1 MDRRFNDFV
10 DSLAKSQTP
19 HKPKSPPTPPNNKRK
34 RKAQPKNLSVSQDSD
49 SDDYAEPDQDDEA
62 EDDNVAA
69 YAEEEPGDD
78 GDGVADADED
88 DDENE
93 NVVDGEIEESDSG
106 EDIQSDY
113 KDEETDD
120 EDDPKCAYTEA
131 QEPYPREAYY
141 DPGIDDIKAKCRA
154 ILAEIVAILN
164 KHLCHTAAVEEFR
177 IKARAY
183 ADVPETEP
191 IVIALG
197 GNSGMGKSSSTNSLN
212 DIPELARWGNA
223 GRAIT
228 TSIMEYRRPFPDQP
242 MKYRCRIEYLASDN
256 TTKLMKELV
265 ENYRLFFFE
274 MTAKTPKKL
283 KQQYQARAKVAL
295 DTLSCLF
302 RHREGFS
309 TVRAAK
315 SYLLANK
322 QVQSKTLA
330 STMASWCSDLLRLR
344 AVGLE
349 DGKLVEYHDATSAQ
363 RLRKKIDVLL
373 SASNKNN
380 EPTLWPLVR
389 IVSIGIS
396 GCHLLEHISLGDTP
410 GISDVNQVRMA
421 VSLEYIMG
429 SQMLW
434 LVTEMKRVCTDLT
447 VRGLLQRYGERFEN
461 KLLLIATGSDD
472 VLMSTVTV
480 DELEE
485 QGYKMNLYKKLTK
498 EAAAQEKD
506 ISKKM
511 KRLQNLQGRSDAG
524 AATLERELGIDRTK
538 QNQTE
543 TQRFGLLVKARNG
556 SVAAGVRKEMRS
568 YLPKGTELPFFP
580 VANRHYATIKGALTL
595 PPPILDAQGT
605 GIPDLR
611 AYALSLAAP
620 GLMQTLQSYIHTRFH
635 VFITG
640 VDLWANRRYIKTAD
654 ELRRIVDKPKIAFM
668 ITIEEYLKQIS
679 CEAVEK
685 ISEPLEAKHAEYA
698 LKAQKTVNSWNK
710 WHWCSIKAFIN
721 NNGAHETT
729 VVGTAN
735 WNEQFMR
742 PAVKG
747 IIRPNWKSIEQ
758 ISKSLFADLTT
769 ALKEMLETIVEELK
783 QEYDAQGL
791 PLGKFYDTVRDQI
804 TGMQASVAKHT
815 EAYLQDLANIKL
827 SATTDLPGG
836 LFTETLSKCYDDC
849 QHDGGSGYKARV
861 LGRFRTTL
869 TAQGPASPFVI
880 LGKSIATAVHRNAQK
895 CAKGVTEDFVR
906 TLDVI
911 RETFDLMIADQ
922 LPDPSEEGLRW
933 ELMHYLN
940 TKKADLRN
948 IKEAL
953 QVIEEKPEYQRGGT
967 GAGRKL

>member
-1 MDRRFNDFV
+1 MDRRFDDFV
-10 DSLAKSQTP
+10 DGLAKSQTP
-19 HKPKSPPTPPNNKRK
+19 HKPKPPPTPPNSKRK
-34 RKAQPKNLSVSQDSD
+34 RKAQPKTLFVSQDSD

-78 GDGVADADED
+78 GDGVADPDED
-88 DDENE
+88 DDEDGNM
-93 NVVDGEIEESDSG
+93 VDEES
-106 EDIQSDY
+106 
-113 KDEETDD
+113 EEN
-120 EDDPKCAYTEA
+120 
-131 QEPYPREAYY
+131 
-141 DPGIDDIKAKCRA
+141 G
-154 ILAEIVAILN
+154 
-164 KHLCHTAAVEEFR
+164 
-177 IKARAY
+177 
-183 ADVPETEP
+183 
-191 IVIALG
+191 
-197 GNSGMGKSSSTNSLN
+197 S
-212 DIPELARWGNA
+212 A
-223 GRAIT
+223 GRK
-228 TSIMEYRRPFPDQP
+228 FGHG
-242 MKYRCRIEYLASDN
+242 CRIEYLASDN
-256 TTKLMKELV
+256 TMKLMKELV
-265 ENYRLFFFE
+265 ENHRLFHYE

-283 KQQYQARAKVAL
+283 KQRYQARAKVAL

-302 RHREGFS
+302 RHREEFS

-322 QVQSKTLA
+322 HVDSKTLA
-330 STMASWCSDLLRLR
+330 STMASWCSDLLQLR
-344 AVGLE
+344 AVALE
-349 DGKLVEYHDATSAQ
+349 DGKLVEYHDSTSAQ

-389 IVSIGIS
+389 IVSLGVAGS
-396 GCHLLEHISLGDTP
+396 RLLQYITLADTP

-421 VSLEYIMG
+421 VSLEYILG

-485 QGYKMNLYKKLTK
+485 QGYKLNLYKKLTK
-498 EAAAQEKD
+498 EANAQEKELMR
-506 ISKKM
+506 KM
-511 KRLQNLQGRSDAG
+511 KRLENLQGRSDSG
-524 AATLERELGIDRTK
+524 AATLERELAADRRK
-538 QNQTE
+538 QNQTD

-556 SVAAGVRKEMRS
+556 SVAAG
-568 YLPKGTELPFFP
+568 
-580 VANRHYATIKGALTL
+580 GALTL

-620 GLMQTLQSYIHTRFH
+620 ALMRTFQSYIHTRFH

-668 ITIEEYLKQIS
+668 ITIEEYLKKIS

-721 NNGAHETT
+721 NNGAHKTT

-827 SATTDLPGG
+827 SATTDMPDG
-836 LFTETLSKCYDDC
+836 LFTQTLSKCYDDC

-922 LPDPSEEGLRW
+922 LPDPTEESLRR

-940 TKKADLRN
+940 TKKVDLRN